1 MTGYLAS
8 VSKDEGHQGGTWTK
22 RAQAGHRESRSGK
35 TQQVWK
41 VKDGTVVEDAATRLP
56 LASAPPGLSVTGDT
70 VAGSGG
76 QLLALLPASTFARDQ
91 GVYPGPCRESAPP
104 PRPGPASR
112 LRWRRRACPAGPA
125 FQSGR
130 HDGRRPGR
138 IPRLGPEPGAERGR
152 RLSTGGGRPG
162 GQARAEVL
170 MGKGGGRAIM
180 KGKWWAGGP
189 ARAAAAVL
197 TRAGQCG

>member
-1 MTGYLAS
+1 M
-8 VSKDEGHQGGTWTK
+8 
-22 RAQAGHRESRSGK
+22 RAQAGHRESRSGNS
-35 TQQVWK
+35 TSLEGEGWHR
-41 VKDGTVVEDAATRLP
+41 GRRCCHEAPAGLCSTRAECHGRHCRRL
-56 LASAPPGLSVTGDT
+56 
-70 VAGSGG
+70 GG
-76 QLLALLPASTFARDQ
+76 GGGRQLLALLPASTFARDQ
-91 GVYPGPCRESAPP
+91 GVYLGPCREPAPP

-112 LRWRRRACPAGPA
+112 VRWRRRACPAGPA

-130 HDGRRPGR
+130 HDGRRAGR

-152 RLSTGGGRPG
+152 RLSTGGGRLG